1 MILVT
6 GATGNI
12 GSALVSTLLGS
23 GERVRARARDA
34 ARARAKLPTTVD
46 VIAADAPLATALAG
60 CDRAFFLDH
69 AGPKLADAGAEFATA
84 ARDAGVRHVVVV
96 SSGTI
101 DMQPPTQIG
110 TWHLALE
117 HAFAPV
123 ASTFLRPD
131 TFASNALRW
140 AATVRDKAMV
150 FSIAADSRSVPIDPA
165 DIAAVAHAALVQPFH
180 AGKTYTLSGPHV
192 MSVREQVAALAELV
206 GKPIQLVE
214 VPRERAIAGM
224 VGAGMAKEMA
234 EAVLELMGHEPR
246 PTTTVHDVTGKPPR
260 TFAQWAADHQRGV
273 RMMR

>member
-12 GSALVSTLLGS
+12 GSALVATLLAA
-23 GERVRARARDA
+23 GERVRVRARDA

-46 VIAADAPLATALAG
+46 IVTADAPLATALAG

-69 AGPKLADAGAEFATA
+69 AGPTLAAAGAEFAAA
-84 ARDAGVRHVVVV
+84 ARDAGVRHAVVV

-101 DMQPPTQIG
+101 DMRPPTQIG
-110 TWHLALE
+110 TWHQALE

-131 TFASNALRW
+131 NFASNALRW
-140 AATVRDKAMV
+140 AATVRERAMV
-150 FSIAADSRSVPIDPA
+150 FSIAADSRSVPIDPV
-165 DIAAVAHAALVQPFH
+165 DIAAVAHAALVQPGH

-192 MSVREQVAALAELV
+192 MSVREQVAALAEVV
-206 GKPIQLVE
+206 GKPLQLVE

-224 VGAGMAKEMA
+224 VGSGLTKEMA
-234 EAVLELMGHEPR
+234 EAVLELHDHEPR

-260 TFAQWAADHQRGV
+260 TFAQWAAEHRV
-273 RMMR
+273 AFA